1 MTALIQKL
9 LVDRDEVLLLH
20 GAWATC
26 SCGQKF
32 DDYTDAENHL
42 VLHHQRSKQKESDIK
57 KNMSQCKC
65 QSIDDSNKHN
75 KQELSAVDNNAELDT
90 AFGTSNPSKFR

>member
-42 VLHHQRSKQKESDIK
+42 VLHHQRSKQKQSDMK
-57 KNMSQCKC
+57 RNASYCRC
-65 QSIDDSNKHN
+65 QTIDDSNKRN
-75 KQELSAVDNNAELDT
+75 KEELSAGDNNTDLDT
-90 AFGTSNPSKFR
+90 TFETSNPSKFR

>member
-9 LVDRDEVLLLH
+9 LVDRAEVLLLH

-42 VLHHQRSKQKESDIK
+42 VLHHQRSAQNQGNIK
-57 KNMSQCKC
+57 KNMPQCKC
-65 QSIDDSNKHN
+65 QTVDDSNKDN
-75 KQELSAVDNNAELDT
+75 KQELSGADNSVD
-90 AFGTSNPSKFR
+90 SNTIT